1 MASTLSV
8 IDGTIVT
15 APPCFCGDTVWA
27 ERDISLS
34 ELWGE
39 RADFFFMVNFI
50 FSNKSQMLD
59 MIIKNASSHP
69 ER

>member
-1 MASTLSV
+1 M
-8 IDGTIVT
+8 
-15 APPCFCGDTVWA
+15 WA